1 MSVMTGKF
9 FDIARFVIWADEE
22 SEHKTSR
29 MIFSFRDGNPRL
41 TVYVNDKEVKPISF
55 PCDAVTMTTIAQYIE
70 EVADAEPGFKVSID
84 SLARV
89 YEDNKPTDV
98 KKLVSTLFIGKT
110 QEGVVYLSVVAEDK
124 PKLIF
129 FIKPSPYHVFKDKDK
144 NVIPEAVISCRLAK
158 AIASMIKDCVTIGI
172 FEHSKEQGLNSDIK
186 ENGYK
191 TNGKGTVSNTPELDD
206 LEL

>member
-1 MSVMTGKF
+1 MNVMSGKF
-9 FDIARFVIWADEE
+9 FDISRFVIWADEE

-29 MIFSFRDGNPRL
+29 IVFSFRDGNPRL

-55 PCDAVTMTTIAQYIE
+55 PSDAVTMTTIAQYIE
-70 EVADAEPGFKVSID
+70 EAADAEPGYKVSID
-84 SLARV
+84 SLTKV

-98 KKLVSTLFIGKT
+98 KKLVSTLFVGKT
-110 QEGVVYLSVVAEDK
+110 QEGVVYLSVVAENK

-144 NVIPEAVISCRLAK
+144 NVIPESVISCRLAK

-172 FEHSKEQGLNSDIK
+172 FEHAKEQGLGFDVK
-186 ENGYK
+186 ENGGK
-191 TNGKGTVSNTPELDD
+191 TNPKGSMGNIPELDD